1 MHTRHALPLA
11 GTLLAITLL
20 SACMSPPPPRCLS
33 CGSGAQPRPGLSAER
48 VRTNGDEE
56 VIPVVYGE
64 RTAEETPATQPDP
77 SRLGRNP
84 VLDLYCTYYP
94 IYDNAPDS
102 YGVQLVLR
110 NITADLPDN
119 LTGTYSIESR
129 WPSSA
134 DIRETGTIPFREI
147 TFGFRPDREAV
158 LTEIAYTGGEVRD
171 FTAHVVIEDGFDS
184 RRIPCP
190 RSMF

>member
-11 GTLLAITLL
+11 GALLAITLL

-48 VRTNGDEE
+48 VALNGDEE
-56 VIPVVYGE
+56 VIPAVYGE
-64 RTAEETPATQPDP
+64 RTAEETPETHPDP

-84 VLDLYCTYYP
+84 VLDLRCTYYP

-110 NITADLPDN
+110 NITAALPDS

-134 DIRETGTIPFREI
+134 NIRETGTIPFRDI

-158 LTEIAYTGGEVRD
+158 LTEITYTGREVRD
-171 FTAHVVIEDGFDS
+171 FTAYVDIGE
-184 RRIPCP
+184 RIDNHRIACT

>member
-1 MHTRHALPLA
+1 MNTRHALPLA
-11 GTLLAITLL
+11 GALLAITFL

-48 VRTNGDEE
+48 VRINGDEE
-56 VIPVVYGE
+56 VVPVVYGE
-64 RTAEETPATQPDP
+64 RTAEETPATNPDP

-84 VLDLYCTYYP
+84 VLDLRCTYYP

-110 NITADLPDN
+110 NITAELPDN

-129 WPSSA
+129 WPSTA
-134 DIRETGTIPFREI
+134 DIRETGTIPFRDI

-158 LTEIAYTGGEVRD
+158 LTEITYTGREVRD
-171 FTAHVVIEDGFDS
+171 FTAYVDIGEQIDTH
-184 RRIPCP
+184 RIACT